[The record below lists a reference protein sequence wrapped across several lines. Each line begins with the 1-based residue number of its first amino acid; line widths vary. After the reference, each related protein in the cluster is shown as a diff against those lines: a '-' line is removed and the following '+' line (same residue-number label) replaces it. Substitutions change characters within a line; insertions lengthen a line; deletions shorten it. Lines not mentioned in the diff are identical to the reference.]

1 RSASAQRT
9 SSPNAIIGGCSDERT
24 SSMPALPTGGNV
36 RHFGALHL
44 VSQPPPGLSHGK
56 PKGLVSVGLRRA
68 CHHYTLLDQVF
79 VNSDLHCTIP
89 FVRTCRRYEQW
100 STAEVRSGNG
110 GMRAKWTQRTPTK
123 RRTAMHLMLGRC
135 CSNSCLQE

>member
-1 RSASAQRT
+1 MPQLDRIRSYSDYLLLRMANSYEIRSAVEDQSRKRERIDAQQLT
-9 SSPNAIIGGCSDERT
+9 P
-24 SSMPALPTGGNV
+24 SMPALPTGDDA

-44 VSQPPPGLSHGK
+44 VSQPPPGLSHGE

-89 FVRTCRRYEQW
+89 FVRTCRRYEQ
-100 STAEVRSGNG
+100 
-110 GMRAKWTQRTPTK
+110 
-123 RRTAMHLMLGRC
+123 
-135 CSNSCLQE
+135 

>member
-1 RSASAQRT
+1 
-9 SSPNAIIGGCSDERT
+9 
-24 SSMPALPTGGNV
+24 MPVLPTGGNV
-36 RHFGALHL
+36 RHFRALHL
-44 VSQPPPGLSHGK
+44 VSQPPPELSHGK

-68 CHHYTLLDQVF
+68 CHHHTLLDQVF

-123 RRTAMHLMLGRC
+123 RRTAMHAPSRPVADGRDGRERVTFTPARPGGK
-135 CSNSCLQE
+135 Q